1 MNLLEYQKTLSLE
14 KIKPINLVQVEEEY
28 IVSAFM
34 DKLSTVAPVKVLW
47 GNELTLQDFISA
59 LGESGLFEKKSQ
71 KELLF
76 IKNGKQF
83 VKKLKDPKLIRSLA
97 NRMKTKS
104 VFILIEEKLDKNSL
118 QREPFKTFL
127 ELGDLLEAKK
137 PDKRKIKEL
146 VRKKI
151 EKEGKSIEEQALD
164 YLLEIT
170 SYDLTFLRGEVE
182 KLLLYADKQI
192 TLEDVKKVCLAQTY
206 GNVFDFIEAFFTK
219 NFEKTLSVL
228 SSLYRMGNPALQIQ
242 AILVSYT
249 LNLLVLKKSGKDPET
264 TLKELGVKHP
274 FMIHNFK
281 RYAGHFNEKELEL
294 LIKKLYWLDF
304 AEKVAFVP
312 PERALRNMIVDYF
325 INIKQL
331 TQSA

>member
-1 MNLLEYQKTLSLE
+1 MNLLEYQKNLSLE
-14 KIKPINLVQVEEEY
+14 KMKPINLVQVEEEY

-47 GNELTLQDFISA
+47 GNEINLQDFINA
-59 LGESGLFEKKSQ
+59 LGESELFEKKRQ
-71 KELLF
+71 KEFLF
-76 IKNGKQF
+76 IKKGEQF
-83 VKKLKDPKLIRSLA
+83 IKKLKDPKLIKSLA
-97 NRMKTKS
+97 NRIKTKA
-104 VFILIEEKLDKNSL
+104 VFILLEGKLDKSSL
-118 QREPFKTFL
+118 QKEPFKTLL
-127 ELGDLLEAKK
+127 ELGDFLEAKK
-137 PDKRKIKEL
+137 LDRNKIRDL
-146 VRKKI
+146 IRKKV
-151 EKEGKSIEEQALD
+151 EREGKKIDEQAID

-219 NFEKTLSVL
+219 NLEKTLSLL
-228 SSLYRMGNPALQIQ
+228 SALYRMGVPALQIQ
-242 AILVSYT
+242 WLLVSYT
-249 LNLLVLKKSGKDPET
+249 LKLFVLKKSNKDPET
-264 TLKELGVKHP
+264 LLQDLGVKHP

-281 RYAGHFNEKELEL
+281 RYAKNFTEKELEL
-294 LIKKLYWLDF
+294 LIKRLYWLDF

-312 PERALRNMIVDYF
+312 PEKALRNMIVDYF
-325 INIKQL
+325 KQL